1 MEWVANRLREPTTWA
16 GLVTLLSMSGH
27 VTMSDALIQ
36 AITTAGVAL
45 GGLASVVLME
55 RER

>member
-1 MEWVANRLREPTTWA
+1 MEWIANRLREPTTWS
-16 GLVTLLSMSGH
+16 GIVTLISMAGH
-27 VTMSDALIQ
+27 VTMSDALAQ

-45 GGLASVVLME
+45 GGLASVILME